1 MGMRANYQCITDRE
15 LEKFT
20 DSGDDFFEF
29 VEELQE
35 NEECIL
41 CDIDK
46 LWDVL
51 HFVLTGVSASEP
63 IEGNLLSEA
72 VVGEHPAD
80 CEDFISY
87 TDKRRVKAI
96 AEKLNTTDI
105 AALTKNF
112 SMEVCKKHELYPAIC
127 FLRSKKFIQSG
138 SGFGY
143 ERTGIDL
150 LTVRLPFFYNFYMEP
165 EAVCSRI
172 SLSILCA
179 TSLLLI
185 SASFFS

>member
-20 DSGDDFFEF
+20 DNGDDFFEF

-112 SMEVCKKHELYPAIC
+112 SMEVCKKHELYPAIWD
-127 FLRSKKFIQSG
+127 
-138 SGFGY
+138 Y
-143 ERTGIDL
+143 EDEKEEIVEEITDA
-150 LTVRLPFFYNFYMEP
+150 FYGLKNLYSQAAASDMN
-165 EAVCSRI
+165 V
-172 SLSILCA
+172 LVSIY
-179 TSLLLI
+179 
-185 SASFFS
+185 

>member
-20 DSGDDFFEF
+20 DNGDDFFEF

-112 SMEVCKKHELYPAIC
+112 NMEVCKKHELYPAIWDYEDEKEEIVEEITDA
-127 FLRSKKFIQSG
+127 FYGLKKLYSQAAAS
-138 SGFGY
+138 
-143 ERTGIDL
+143 DMNVL
-150 LTVRLPFFYNFYMEP
+150 V
-165 EAVCSRI
+165 
-172 SLSILCA
+172 SIY
-179 TSLLLI
+179 
-185 SASFFS
+185 